1 MSLFSIFFSIQSIFF
16 LFGID
21 YIAKKITLFLR
32 LNKNLKIIIFS
43 VLLLIISFI
52 FYFLNLLNLKNLE
65 FFSLVIFYLFFL
77 LGIFKLI
84 VKSYYCNVNKIK
96 KKLNTL
102 NIYDLIFFII
112 LINIFLSCLVPVT
125 DGDSVRYHLGQFNYY
140 QKFSELDLH
149 SKISYIGDG
158 LNIISYYSSSL
169 NIISCLN
176 FYYLFNLLKIINK
189 SFSFKKKY
197 FFTIFVLSI
206 PIYLNLLISQKPFI
220 WLIFNLFFIFYLSQ
234 NKMIKFQSISFALIL
249 INLSLIQ
256 ITKPEFLVIAPI
268 FIIFLLIKMN
278 INFNFLKKCE
288 QKNIFTILIS
298 ITFFPLIFFIYNF
311 FEFSDPTKILLTQ
324 NNIAEE
330 RFVEFL
336 KNPNLSFTFSNI
348 LEFFLNLGIPIKY
361 FDNFPVSLGIG
372 FFICVIFSKFNFS
385 KEYIFVICLIL
396 INLIFYRFG
405 IDHNHSR
412 NYILIYLIIIYLF
425 LQKEINYKK
434 YIKIILLSQLIIT
447 QISFVYFNSEIY
459 FKKNYNNISYNYIN
473 ENLILKNVKNLE
485 ETIIIT
491 EIDGNL
497 FKKYDFI
504 NIDYFNFAK
513 KVYFEEI
520 ANILKF
526 SDYTNIYLIFKNDIF
541 FNPISNY
548 KVNEIELVNN
558 TRNPFKRSKKKF
570 NIYKIPKNNFA
581 NLVFKFN

>member
-1 MSLFSIFFSIQSIFF
+1 MSLFSIFFSIQSIIF

-21 YIAKKITLFLR
+21 YVAKKITLFLS

-52 FYFLNLLNLKNLE
+52 FYFLYSLNLKNLE
-65 FFSLVIFYLFFL
+65 FFSLVIFYFFFL
-77 LGIFKLI
+77 VGILKL
-84 VKSYYCNVNKIK
+84 VFKSYHYNSNKIK

-112 LINIFLSCLVPVT
+112 LINVFLSCLVPVT

-140 QKFSELDLH
+140 QKFSEFDLH

-176 FYYLFNLLKIINK
+176 FYYLFSLLKIINK
-189 SFSFKKKY
+189 SFSFEKKY

-220 WLIFNLFFIFYLSQ
+220 WLIFNLFLIFYFTQ
-234 NKMIKFQSISFALIL
+234 NKTIKLNLISFALIF

-256 ITKPEFLVIAPI
+256 ITKPEFLAIIPI
-268 FIIFLLIKMN
+268 FIIFLLIMIIN
-278 INFNFLKKCE
+278 NFNFFEKHRP
-288 QKNIFTILIS
+288 KNIFIILIS
-298 ITFFPLIFFIYNF
+298 ISFFPLIFFIYNL
-311 FEFSDPTKILLTQ
+311 FEFSDPTKILFTQ
-324 NNIAEE
+324 NNIAEKN
-330 RFVEFL
+330 FVNFL
-336 KNPNLSFTFSNI
+336 KNSNLSFSFSNI
-348 LEFFLNLGIPIKY
+348 FEFFFNLGIPLNY

-385 KEYIFVICLIL
+385 KEYILVICLIL
-396 INLIFYRFG
+396 INLLFYRFG

-425 LQKEINYKK
+425 LQNKISYKK
-434 YIKIILLSQLIIT
+434 QIKFVLLLQLIIT

-459 FKKNYNNISYNYIN
+459 MKKNYNNISYNYIN
-473 ENLILKNVKNLE
+473 EDLILKNFKNLE

-504 NIDYFNFAK
+504 NIDYFNFEK
-513 KVYFEEI
+513 KFFFEEI
-520 ANILKF
+520 INTLEF
-526 SDYTNIYLIFKNDIF
+526 SDYRNIYLIFKNDNF
-541 FNPISNY
+541 FNSISKY
-548 KVNEIELVNN
+548 KINEIELVNN
-558 TRNPFKRSKKKF
+558 TRNPFKRSKRKF
-570 NIYKIPKNNFA
+570 NIYKIPKKKLA
-581 NLVFKFN
+581 NLNF

>member
-1 MSLFSIFFSIQSIFF
+1 MSLFSIFFSIQSIIF

-21 YIAKKITLFLR
+21 YIAKKITLFLS

-52 FYFLNLLNLKNLE
+52 FYFLYSLNLKNLE
-65 FFSLVIFYLFFL
+65 FFSLVIFYFFFL
-77 LGIFKLI
+77 VGISKLIFK
-84 VKSYYCNVNKIK
+84 SYHYNGNKIK
-96 KKLNTL
+96 NKLNKL
-102 NIYDLIFFII
+102 NIYYVIFFII
-112 LINIFLSCLVPVT
+112 LINVFLSCLVPVT

-140 QKFSELDLH
+140 QKFSEFDLH

-176 FYYLFNLLKIINK
+176 FYYLFSLLKIVNK
-189 SFSFKKKY
+189 SFSFEKKY

-220 WLIFNLFFIFYLSQ
+220 WLIFNLFLIFYLTQ
-234 NKMIKFQSISFALIL
+234 NKTIKFNLISFALIF

-256 ITKPEFLVIAPI
+256 ISKPEFLVIIPI
-268 FIIFLLIKMN
+268 FIIFLLIKMIN
-278 INFNFLKKCE
+278 NFNFLERYKS
-288 QKNIFTILIS
+288 KNIFIILIS
-298 ITFFPLIFFIYNF
+298 ISFFPLIFFIHNF
-311 FEFSDPTKILLTQ
+311 FEFSDPTKILFTQ
-324 NNIAEE
+324 NNIAEKN
-330 RFVEFL
+330 FVNFL
-336 KNPNLSFTFSNI
+336 KNSNLSFSFSNI
-348 LEFFLNLGIPIKY
+348 LEFFFNLGIPLNY

-385 KEYIFVICLIL
+385 KEYTLVICLIL

-425 LQKEINYKK
+425 LQNKISYKK
-434 YIKIILLSQLIIT
+434 QIKFVLLLQLIIT

-459 FKKNYNNISYNYIN
+459 MKKNYNNISYNYIN
-473 ENLILKNVKNLE
+473 EDLILRNFKNLE

-504 NIDYFNFAK
+504 NIDYFNFEK
-513 KVYFEEI
+513 KFFFEEI
-520 ANILKF
+520 INTLEF
-526 SDYTNIYLIFKNDIF
+526 SDYRNIYLIFKSDNF
-541 FNPISNY
+541 FNPISKY
-548 KVNEIELVNN
+548 KINEIELVNN
-558 TRNPFKRSKKKF
+558 TRNPFKRSKRKF
-570 NIYKIPKNNFA
+570 NIYKIPKKNLA
-581 NLVFKFN
+581 NLNF

>member
-1 MSLFSIFFSIQSIFF
+1 MSLFSIFFSIQSIIF

-21 YIAKKITLFLR
+21 YIAKKITLFLS
-32 LNKNLKIIIFS
+32 LNKNLRIIIFS

-52 FYFLNLLNLKNLE
+52 FYFLYSLNLKNLE
-65 FFSLVIFYLFFL
+65 FFSLVIFYFFFL
-77 LGIFKLI
+77 VGISKLIFK
-84 VKSYYCNVNKIK
+84 SYHYNGNKIK
-96 KKLNTL
+96 NKLNKL
-102 NIYDLIFFII
+102 NIYYVIFFII
-112 LINIFLSCLVPVT
+112 LINVFLSCLVPVT

-140 QKFSELDLH
+140 QKFSEFDLH

-176 FYYLFNLLKIINK
+176 FYYLFSLLKIVNK
-189 SFSFKKKY
+189 SFSFEKKY

-220 WLIFNLFFIFYLSQ
+220 WLIFNLFLIFYLTQ
-234 NKMIKFQSISFALIL
+234 NKTIKFNLISFALIF

-256 ITKPEFLVIAPI
+256 ITKPEFLVIIPI
-268 FIIFLLIKMN
+268 FIIFLLIKM
-278 INFNFLKKCE
+278 IKNFNFLERYKS
-288 QKNIFTILIS
+288 KNIFIILIS
-298 ITFFPLIFFIYNF
+298 ISFFPLIFFIHNF
-311 FEFSDPTKILLTQ
+311 FEFSDPTKILFTQ
-324 NNIAEE
+324 NNIAEKN
-330 RFVEFL
+330 FVNFL
-336 KNPNLSFTFSNI
+336 KNSNLSFSFSNI
-348 LEFFLNLGIPIKY
+348 LEFFFNLGIPLNY

-385 KEYIFVICLIL
+385 KEYTLVICLIL

-425 LQKEINYKK
+425 LQNKISYKK
-434 YIKIILLSQLIIT
+434 QIKFVLLLQLIIT

-459 FKKNYNNISYNYIN
+459 MKKNYNNISYNYIN
-473 ENLILKNVKNLE
+473 EDLILRNFKNLE

-504 NIDYFNFAK
+504 NIDYFNFEK
-513 KVYFEEI
+513 KFFFEEI
-520 ANILKF
+520 INTLEF
-526 SDYTNIYLIFKNDIF
+526 SDYRNIYLIFKSDNF
-541 FNPISNY
+541 FNPISKY
-548 KVNEIELVNN
+548 KINEIELVNN
-558 TRNPFKRSKKKF
+558 TRNPFKRSKRKF
-570 NIYKIPKNNFA
+570 NIYKIPKKNLA
-581 NLVFKFN
+581 NLNF

>member
-1 MSLFSIFFSIQSIFF
+1 MSLFSIFFSIQSIIF

-21 YIAKKITLFLR
+21 YIAKKITLFLS
-32 LNKNLKIIIFS
+32 LNKNLRIIIFS

-52 FYFLNLLNLKNLE
+52 FYFLYSLNLKNLE
-65 FFSLVIFYLFFL
+65 FFSLVIFYFFFL
-77 LGIFKLI
+77 VGISKLIFK
-84 VKSYYCNVNKIK
+84 SYHYNGNKIK
-96 KKLNTL
+96 NKLNKL
-102 NIYDLIFFII
+102 NIYYVIFFII
-112 LINIFLSCLVPVT
+112 LINVFLSCLVPVT

-140 QKFSELDLH
+140 QKFSEFDLH

-176 FYYLFNLLKIINK
+176 FYYLFSLLKIVNK
-189 SFSFKKKY
+189 SFSFEKKY

-220 WLIFNLFFIFYLSQ
+220 WLIFNLFLIFYLTQ
-234 NKMIKFQSISFALIL
+234 NKTIKFNLISFALIF

-256 ITKPEFLVIAPI
+256 ITKPEFLVIIPI
-268 FIIFLLIKMN
+268 FIIFLLIKMIN
-278 INFNFLKKCE
+278 NFNFLERYKS
-288 QKNIFTILIS
+288 KNIFIILIS
-298 ITFFPLIFFIYNF
+298 ISFFPLIFFIHNF
-311 FEFSDPTKILLTQ
+311 FEFSDPTKILFTQ
-324 NNIAEE
+324 NNIAEKN
-330 RFVEFL
+330 FVNFL
-336 KNPNLSFTFSNI
+336 KNSNLSFSFSNI
-348 LEFFLNLGIPIKY
+348 LEFFFNLGIPLNY

-385 KEYIFVICLIL
+385 KEYTLVICLIL

-425 LQKEINYKK
+425 LQNKISYKK
-434 YIKIILLSQLIIT
+434 QIKFVLLLQLIIT

-459 FKKNYNNISYNYIN
+459 MKKNYNNISYNYIN
-473 ENLILKNVKNLE
+473 EDLILRNFKNLE

-504 NIDYFNFAK
+504 NIDYFNFEK
-513 KVYFEEI
+513 KFFFEEI
-520 ANILKF
+520 INTLEF
-526 SDYTNIYLIFKNDIF
+526 SDYRNIYLIFKSDNF
-541 FNPISNY
+541 FNPISKY
-548 KVNEIELVNN
+548 KINEIELVNN
-558 TRNPFKRSKKKF
+558 TRNPFKRSKRKF
-570 NIYKIPKNNFA
+570 NIYKIPKKNLA
-581 NLVFKFN
+581 NLNF

>member
-1 MSLFSIFFSIQSIFF
+1 MSLFSIFFSIQSIIF

-21 YIAKKITLFLR
+21 YIAKKITLFLS
-32 LNKNLKIIIFS
+32 LNKNLRIIIFS

-52 FYFLNLLNLKNLE
+52 FYFLYSLNLKNLE
-65 FFSLVIFYLFFL
+65 FFSLVIFYFFFL
-77 LGIFKLI
+77 VGISKLIFK
-84 VKSYYCNVNKIK
+84 SYHYNGNKIK
-96 KKLNTL
+96 NKLNKL
-102 NIYDLIFFII
+102 NIYYVIFFII
-112 LINIFLSCLVPVT
+112 LINVFLSCLVPVT

-140 QKFSELDLH
+140 QKFSEFDLH

-176 FYYLFNLLKIINK
+176 FYYLFSLLKIVNK
-189 SFSFKKKY
+189 SFSFEKKY

-220 WLIFNLFFIFYLSQ
+220 WLIFNLFLIFYLTQ
-234 NKMIKFQSISFALIL
+234 NKTIKFNLISFALIF

-256 ITKPEFLVIAPI
+256 ITKPEFLVIIPI
-268 FIIFLLIKMN
+268 FIIFLLIKM
-278 INFNFLKKCE
+278 IKNFNFLERYKS
-288 QKNIFTILIS
+288 KNIFIILIS
-298 ITFFPLIFFIYNF
+298 ISFFPLIFFIHNF
-311 FEFSDPTKILLTQ
+311 FEFSDPTKILFTQ
-324 NNIAEE
+324 NNIAEKN
-330 RFVEFL
+330 FVNFL
-336 KNPNLSFTFSNI
+336 KNSNLSFSFSNI
-348 LEFFLNLGIPIKY
+348 LEFFFNLGIPLNY

-385 KEYIFVICLIL
+385 KEYTLVICLIL

-425 LQKEINYKK
+425 LQNKISYKK
-434 YIKIILLSQLIIT
+434 QIKFVLLLQLIIT

-459 FKKNYNNISYNYIN
+459 MKKNYNNISYNYIN
-473 ENLILKNVKNLE
+473 EDLILRNFKNLE

-504 NIDYFNFAK
+504 NIDYFNFEK
-513 KVYFEEI
+513 KFFFEEI
-520 ANILKF
+520 INTLEF
-526 SDYTNIYLIFKNDIF
+526 SDYRNIYLIFKNDNF
-541 FNPISNY
+541 FNSISKY
-548 KVNEIELVNN
+548 KINEIELVNN
-558 TRNPFKRSKKKF
+558 TRNPFKRSKRKF
-570 NIYKIPKNNFA
+570 NIYKIPKKNLA
-581 NLVFKFN
+581 NLNF

>member
-1 MSLFSIFFSIQSIFF
+1 MSLFSIFFSIQSIIF

-21 YIAKKITLFLR
+21 YIAKKITLFLS
-32 LNKNLKIIIFS
+32 LNKNLRIIIFS

-52 FYFLNLLNLKNLE
+52 FYFLYSLNLKNLE
-65 FFSLVIFYLFFL
+65 FFSLVIFYFFFL
-77 LGIFKLI
+77 VGISKLIFK
-84 VKSYYCNVNKIK
+84 SYHYNGNKIK
-96 KKLNTL
+96 NKLNKL
-102 NIYDLIFFII
+102 NIYYVIFFII
-112 LINIFLSCLVPVT
+112 LINVFLSCLVPVT

-140 QKFSELDLH
+140 QKFSEFDLH

-176 FYYLFNLLKIINK
+176 FYYLFSLLKIVNK
-189 SFSFKKKY
+189 SFSFEKKY

-220 WLIFNLFFIFYLSQ
+220 WLIFNLFLIFYLTQ
-234 NKMIKFQSISFALIL
+234 NKTIKFNLISFALIF

-256 ITKPEFLVIAPI
+256 ITKPEFLVIIPI
-268 FIIFLLIKMN
+268 FIIFLLIKMIN
-278 INFNFLKKCE
+278 NFNFLERYKS
-288 QKNIFTILIS
+288 KNIFIILIS
-298 ITFFPLIFFIYNF
+298 ISFFPLIFFIHNF
-311 FEFSDPTKILLTQ
+311 FEFSDPTKILFTQ
-324 NNIAEE
+324 NNIAEKN
-330 RFVEFL
+330 FVNFL
-336 KNPNLSFTFSNI
+336 KNSNLSFSFSNI
-348 LEFFLNLGIPIKY
+348 LEFFFNLGIPLNY

-385 KEYIFVICLIL
+385 KEYTLVICLIL

-425 LQKEINYKK
+425 LQNKISYKK
-434 YIKIILLSQLIIT
+434 QIKFVLLLQLIIT

-459 FKKNYNNISYNYIN
+459 MKKNYNNISYNYIN
-473 ENLILKNVKNLE
+473 EDLILRNFKNLE

-504 NIDYFNFAK
+504 NIDYFNFEK
-513 KVYFEEI
+513 KFFFEEI
-520 ANILKF
+520 INTLEF
-526 SDYTNIYLIFKNDIF
+526 SDYRNIYLIFKSDNF
-541 FNPISNY
+541 FNPISKY
-548 KVNEIELVNN
+548 KINEIELVNN
-558 TRNPFKRSKKKF
+558 TRNPFKRSKRKF
-570 NIYKIPKNNFA
+570 NIYKIPKKK
-581 NLVFKFN
+581 LSKS

>member
-1 MSLFSIFFSIQSIFF
+1 MSLFSIFFSIQSIIF

-21 YIAKKITLFLR
+21 YIAKKITLFLS

-52 FYFLNLLNLKNLE
+52 FYFLYSLNLKNLE
-65 FFSLVIFYLFFL
+65 FFSLVIFYFFFL
-77 LGIFKLI
+77 VGILKL
-84 VKSYYCNVNKIK
+84 VFKSYHYNSNKIK

-112 LINIFLSCLVPVT
+112 LINVFLSCLVPVT

-140 QKFSELDLH
+140 QKFSEFDLH

-176 FYYLFNLLKIINK
+176 FYYLFSLLKIINK
-189 SFSFKKKY
+189 SFSFEKKY

-220 WLIFNLFFIFYLSQ
+220 WLIFNLFLIFYFTQ
-234 NKMIKFQSISFALIL
+234 NKTIKLNLISFALIF

-256 ITKPEFLVIAPI
+256 ITKPEFLAIIPI
-268 FIIFLLIKMN
+268 FIIFLLIMIIN
-278 INFNFLKKCE
+278 NFNFFEKHKP
-288 QKNIFTILIS
+288 KNIFIILIS
-298 ITFFPLIFFIYNF
+298 ISFFPLIFFIYNF
-311 FEFSDPTKILLTQ
+311 FEFSDPTKILFTQ
-324 NNIAEE
+324 NNIAEKN
-330 RFVEFL
+330 FVNFL
-336 KNPNLSFTFSNI
+336 KNSNLSFSFSNI
-348 LEFFLNLGIPIKY
+348 LEFFFNLGIPLNY

-385 KEYIFVICLIL
+385 KEYILVICLIL
-396 INLIFYRFG
+396 INLLFYRFG

-425 LQKEINYKK
+425 LQNKISYKK
-434 YIKIILLSQLIIT
+434 QIKFVLLLQLIIT
-447 QISFVYFNSEIY
+447 QIAFVYFNSEIY
-459 FKKNYNNISYNYIN
+459 MKKNYNNISYNYIN
-473 ENLILKNVKNLE
+473 EDLILKNFKNLE

-504 NIDYFNFAK
+504 NIDYFNFEK
-513 KVYFEEI
+513 KFFFEEI
-520 ANILKF
+520 INTLEF
-526 SDYTNIYLIFKNDIF
+526 SDYRNIYLIFKNDNF
-541 FNPISNY
+541 FNSISKY
-548 KVNEIELVNN
+548 KINEIELVNN
-558 TRNPFKRSKKKF
+558 TRNPFKRSKRKF
-570 NIYKIPKNNFA
+570 NIYKIPKKNLA
-581 NLVFKFN
+581 NLNF

>member
-1 MSLFSIFFSIQSIFF
+1 MSLFSIFFSIQSIIF

-21 YIAKKITLFLR
+21 YIAKKITLFLS
-32 LNKNLKIIIFS
+32 LNKNLRIIIFS

-52 FYFLNLLNLKNLE
+52 FYFLYSLNLKNLE
-65 FFSLVIFYLFFL
+65 FFSLVIFYFFFL
-77 LGIFKLI
+77 VGISKLIFK
-84 VKSYYCNVNKIK
+84 SYHYNGNKIK
-96 KKLNTL
+96 NKLNKL
-102 NIYDLIFFII
+102 NIYYVIFFII
-112 LINIFLSCLVPVT
+112 LINVFLSCLVPVT

-140 QKFSELDLH
+140 QKFSEFDLH

-176 FYYLFNLLKIINK
+176 FYYLFSLLKIVNK
-189 SFSFKKKY
+189 SFSFEKKY

-220 WLIFNLFFIFYLSQ
+220 WLIFNLFLIFYLTQ
-234 NKMIKFQSISFALIL
+234 NKTIKFNLISFALIF

-256 ITKPEFLVIAPI
+256 ITKPEFLVIIPI
-268 FIIFLLIKMN
+268 FIIFLLIKMIN
-278 INFNFLKKCE
+278 NFNFLERYKS
-288 QKNIFTILIS
+288 KNIFIILIS
-298 ITFFPLIFFIYNF
+298 ISFFPLIFFIHNF
-311 FEFSDPTKILLTQ
+311 FEFSDPTKILFTQ
-324 NNIAEE
+324 NNIAEKN
-330 RFVEFL
+330 FVNFL
-336 KNPNLSFTFSNI
+336 KNSNLSFSFSNI
-348 LEFFLNLGIPIKY
+348 LEFFFNLGIPLNY

-385 KEYIFVICLIL
+385 KEYTLVICLTL

-425 LQKEINYKK
+425 LQNKISYKK
-434 YIKIILLSQLIIT
+434 QIKFVLLLQLIIT

-459 FKKNYNNISYNYIN
+459 MKKNYNNISYNYIN
-473 ENLILKNVKNLE
+473 EDLILRNFKNLE

-504 NIDYFNFAK
+504 NIDYFNFEK
-513 KVYFEEI
+513 KFFFEEI
-520 ANILKF
+520 INTLEF
-526 SDYTNIYLIFKNDIF
+526 SDYRNIYLIFKSDNF
-541 FNPISNY
+541 FNPISKY
-548 KVNEIELVNN
+548 KINEIELVNN
-558 TRNPFKRSKKKF
+558 TRNPFKRSKRKF
-570 NIYKIPKNNFA
+570 NIYKIPKKNLA
-581 NLVFKFN
+581 NLNF

>member
-1 MSLFSIFFSIQSIFF
+1 MSLFSIFFSIQSIIF

-21 YIAKKITLFLR
+21 YIAKKITLFLS
-32 LNKNLKIIIFS
+32 LNKNLRIIIFS

-52 FYFLNLLNLKNLE
+52 FYFLYSLNLKNLE
-65 FFSLVIFYLFFL
+65 FFSLVIFYFFFL
-77 LGIFKLI
+77 VGISKLIFK
-84 VKSYYCNVNKIK
+84 SYHYNGNKIK
-96 KKLNTL
+96 NKLNKL
-102 NIYDLIFFII
+102 NIYYVIFFII
-112 LINIFLSCLVPVT
+112 LINVFLSCLVPVT

-140 QKFSELDLH
+140 QKFSEFDLH

-176 FYYLFNLLKIINK
+176 FYYLFSLLKIVNK
-189 SFSFKKKY
+189 SFSFEKKY

-220 WLIFNLFFIFYLSQ
+220 WLIFNLFLIFYLTQ
-234 NKMIKFQSISFALIL
+234 NKTIKFNLISFALIF

-256 ITKPEFLVIAPI
+256 ITKPEFLVIIPI
-268 FIIFLLIKMN
+268 FIIFLLIKMIN
-278 INFNFLKKCE
+278 NFNFLERYKS
-288 QKNIFTILIS
+288 KNIFIILIS
-298 ITFFPLIFFIYNF
+298 ISFFPLIFFIHNF
-311 FEFSDPTKILLTQ
+311 FEFSDPTKILFTQ
-324 NNIAEE
+324 NNIAEKN
-330 RFVEFL
+330 FVNFL
-336 KNPNLSFTFSNI
+336 KNSNLSFSFSNI
-348 LEFFLNLGIPIKY
+348 LEFFFNLGIPLNY

-385 KEYIFVICLIL
+385 KEYTLVICLIL

-425 LQKEINYKK
+425 LQNKISYKK
-434 YIKIILLSQLIIT
+434 QIKFVLLLQLIIT

-459 FKKNYNNISYNYIN
+459 MKKNYNNISYNYIN
-473 ENLILKNVKNLE
+473 EDLILRNFKNLE

-504 NIDYFNFAK
+504 NIDYFNFEK
-513 KVYFEEI
+513 KFFFEEI
-520 ANILKF
+520 INTLEF
-526 SDYTNIYLIFKNDIF
+526 SDYRNIYLIFKNDNF
-541 FNPISNY
+541 FNSITKY
-548 KVNEIELVNN
+548 KINEIELVNN
-558 TRNPFKRSKKKF
+558 TRNPFKRSKRKF
-570 NIYKIPKNNFA
+570 NIYKIPKKNLA
-581 NLVFKFN
+581 NLNF

>member
-1 MSLFSIFFSIQSIFF
+1 MSLFSIFFSIQSIIF

-21 YIAKKITLFLR
+21 YIAKKITLFLS
-32 LNKNLKIIIFS
+32 LNKNLRIIIFS

-52 FYFLNLLNLKNLE
+52 FYFLYSLNLKNLE
-65 FFSLVIFYLFFL
+65 FFSLVIFYFFFL
-77 LGIFKLI
+77 VGILKLIFK
-84 VKSYYCNVNKIK
+84 SYHYNGNKIK
-96 KKLNTL
+96 NKLNKF
-102 NIYDLIFFII
+102 NIYYVIFFII
-112 LINIFLSCLVPVT
+112 LINVFLSCLVPVT

-140 QKFSELDLH
+140 QKFSEFDLH

-176 FYYLFNLLKIINK
+176 FYYLFSLLKIVNK
-189 SFSFKKKY
+189 SFSFEKKY

-220 WLIFNLFFIFYLSQ
+220 WLIFNLFLIFYLTQ
-234 NKMIKFQSISFALIL
+234 NKTIKFNLISFALIF

-256 ITKPEFLVIAPI
+256 ITKPEFLVIIPI
-268 FIIFLLIKMN
+268 FIIFLLIKMIN
-278 INFNFLKKCE
+278 NFNFLERYKS
-288 QKNIFTILIS
+288 KNIFIILIS
-298 ITFFPLIFFIYNF
+298 ISFFPLIFFIHNF
-311 FEFSDPTKILLTQ
+311 FEFSDPTKILFTQ
-324 NNIAEE
+324 NNIAEKN
-330 RFVEFL
+330 FVNFL
-336 KNPNLSFTFSNI
+336 KNSNLSFSFSNI
-348 LEFFLNLGIPIKY
+348 LEFFFNLGIPLNY

-385 KEYIFVICLIL
+385 KEYTLVICLIL

-425 LQKEINYKK
+425 LQNKISYKK
-434 YIKIILLSQLIIT
+434 QIKFVLLLQLIIT

-459 FKKNYNNISYNYIN
+459 MKKNYNNISYNYIN
-473 ENLILKNVKNLE
+473 EDLILRNFKNLE

-504 NIDYFNFAK
+504 NIDYFNFEK
-513 KVYFEEI
+513 KFFFEEI
-520 ANILKF
+520 INTLEF
-526 SDYTNIYLIFKNDIF
+526 SDYRNIYLIFKSDNF
-541 FNPISNY
+541 FNPISKY
-548 KVNEIELVNN
+548 KINEIELVNN
-558 TRNPFKRSKKKF
+558 TRNPFKRSKRKF
-570 NIYKIPKNNFA
+570 NIYKIPKKNLA
-581 NLVFKFN
+581 NLNF

>member
-1 MSLFSIFFSIQSIFF
+1 MSLFSIFFSIQSIIF

-21 YIAKKITLFLR
+21 YIAKKITLFLS
-32 LNKNLKIIIFS
+32 LNKNLRIIIFS

-52 FYFLNLLNLKNLE
+52 FYFLYSLNLKNLE
-65 FFSLVIFYLFFL
+65 FFSLVIFYFFFL
-77 LGIFKLI
+77 VGISKLIFK
-84 VKSYYCNVNKIK
+84 SYHYNGNKIK
-96 KKLNTL
+96 NKLNKI
-102 NIYDLIFFII
+102 NIYYVIFFII
-112 LINIFLSCLVPVT
+112 LINVFLSCLVPVT

-140 QKFSELDLH
+140 QKFSEFDLH

-176 FYYLFNLLKIINK
+176 FYYLFSLLKIVNK
-189 SFSFKKKY
+189 SFSFEKKY

-220 WLIFNLFFIFYLSQ
+220 WLIFNLFLIFYLTQ
-234 NKMIKFQSISFALIL
+234 NKTIKFNLISFALIF

-256 ITKPEFLVIAPI
+256 ITKPEFLVIIPI
-268 FIIFLLIKMN
+268 FIIFLLIKMIN
-278 INFNFLKKCE
+278 NFNFLERYKS
-288 QKNIFTILIS
+288 KNIFIILIS
-298 ITFFPLIFFIYNF
+298 ISFFPLIFFIHNF
-311 FEFSDPTKILLTQ
+311 FEFSDPTKILFTQ
-324 NNIAEE
+324 TNIAEKN
-330 RFVEFL
+330 FVNFL
-336 KNPNLSFTFSNI
+336 KNSNLSFSFSNI
-348 LEFFLNLGIPIKY
+348 LEFFFNLGIPLNY

-385 KEYIFVICLIL
+385 KEYTLVICLIL

-425 LQKEINYKK
+425 LQNKISYKK
-434 YIKIILLSQLIIT
+434 QIKFVLLLQLIIT

-459 FKKNYNNISYNYIN
+459 MKKNYNNISYNYIN
-473 ENLILKNVKNLE
+473 EDLILRNFKNLE

-504 NIDYFNFAK
+504 NIDYFNFEK
-513 KVYFEEI
+513 KFFFEEI
-520 ANILKF
+520 INTLEF
-526 SDYTNIYLIFKNDIF
+526 SDYRNIYLIFKSDNF
-541 FNPISNY
+541 FNPISKY
-548 KVNEIELVNN
+548 KINEIEFVNN
-558 TRNPFKRSKKKF
+558 TRNPFKRSKRKF
-570 NIYKIPKNNFA
+570 NIYKIPKKNLA
-581 NLVFKFN
+581 NLNF